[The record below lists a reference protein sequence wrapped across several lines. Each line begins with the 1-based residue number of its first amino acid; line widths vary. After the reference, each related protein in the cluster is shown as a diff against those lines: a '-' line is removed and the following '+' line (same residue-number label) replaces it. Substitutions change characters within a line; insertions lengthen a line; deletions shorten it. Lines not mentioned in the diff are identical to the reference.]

1 MEYSATVNA
10 LFEKY
15 LQDDDFSVKN
25 NANNQKSV
33 AGLNNFVREEVT
45 KNFWL
50 TKIYP
55 QPIADAHRRGA
66 FHLHDLG
73 FFGAYCVGWD
83 LKQLLMLG
91 FTGVA
96 GKVSS
101 APAKHLRT
109 ALSQIV
115 NATFTLQGE
124 TAGAQAWSS
133 FDTYLAPFIRHD
145 QLDYVAVKQALQEFI
160 FNMNVATRV
169 GFQCPFSNITLDVK
183 CPKTL
188 QNEYVIIGGAVQETT
203 YGEYQAEM
211 DLFNLAFCEVM
222 LAGDSQGRVFSFPI
236 PTINITK
243 DTDWQSPVL
252 VKIVE
257 MACKY
262 GIPYF
267 ANYVNADLN
276 PEDAISMCCRLRLDV
291 RELRKKG
298 GGLFGANPLTGS
310 IGVVTLNLPRLG
322 CECKTEREFFTK
334 LGALADLAK
343 DSLEIKRQVVEQQTA
358 QGLYPYCA
366 FYLQSVKA
374 RTGGYWANHFNTIGL
389 VGMHEC
395 LLNLKKVGI
404 QTAAGQKFALK
415 VMRFLRTKLQQYQ
428 AETGHVFNLEATPA
442 EGVASRLAVNDRRQ
456 YPDIITAGTAD
467 APYYTNS
474 THLPVGYTDDIF
486 AMIALQD
493 DLQALYTGGTV
504 VHLYTGEKLD
514 NPAAV
519 MSLIQKIFN
528 NYKMPYLSVTPTF
541 SICADHGYQ
550 AGEHWQ
556 CPVCGK
562 TTEVWS
568 RVVGFLRPV
577 ANYNAGKR
585 QEYRERKKY
594 DFAKAQNFGR
604 GPTKA
609 VPD

>member
-1 MEYSATVNA
+1 MEYSETVNA
-10 LFEKY
+10 LFDKY
-15 LQDDDFSVKN
+15 LHDDDFSVKN

-55 QPIADAHRRGA
+55 QAITDAHRRGA
-66 FHLHDLG
+66 FHIHDLG

-91 FTGVA
+91 FTGVP

-101 APAKHLRT
+101 APARHFRT
-109 ALSQIV
+109 ALGQIV

-145 QLDYVAVKQALQEFI
+145 QLDYAAVKQTLQEFI

-169 GFQCPFSNITLDVK
+169 GFQCPFSNITLDIK

-188 QNEYVIIGGAVQETT
+188 RDEFVIIGGAVQETT

-211 DLFNLAFCEVM
+211 DLFNRAFCEVM

-243 DTDWQSPVL
+243 DTDWQSPVMTK
-252 VKIVE
+252 VME
-257 MACKY
+257 MTGKY

-291 RELRKKG
+291 RELRKRG
-298 GGLFGANPLTGS
+298 GGLFGSNPLTGS

-322 CECKTEREFFTK
+322 YECKSEKEFFAK

-343 DSLEIKRQVVEQQTA
+343 DSLEIKRQVVEAQTE

-366 FYLQSVKA
+366 FYLQSVKQ
-374 RTGGYWANHFNTIGL
+374 RTGGYWANHFNTIGI

-395 LLNLKKVGI
+395 LLNLKKVGLA
-404 QTAAGQKFALK
+404 TTSGQKFALK
-415 VMRFLRTKLQQYQ
+415 VMHFLREKLQQYQ

-442 EGVASRLAVNDRRQ
+442 EGVSHRLAVSDLRQ
-456 YPDIITAGTAD
+456 YPKIVTAGTKD

-486 AMIALQD
+486 AMIKLQD
-493 DLQALYTGGTV
+493 ELQSLYTGGTV

-514 NPAAV
+514 NPDAIK
-519 MSLIQKIFN
+519 SLIQKIFN
-528 NYKMPYLSVTPTF
+528 NYKMPYISVTPTF
-541 SICADHGYQ
+541 SICEDHGYQ

-556 CPVCGK
+556 CPICGK
-562 TTEVWS
+562 DNEVWS

-585 QEYRERKKY
+585 QEYQERKKY
-594 DFAKAQNFGR
+594 NFAKSTR
-604 GPTKA
+604 GE
-609 VPD
+609 